1 MKELIRIVL
10 VEDAPDSNTIMK
22 SYLERFSA
30 ETEYVFEIKTY
41 EDGVSFLQEYD
52 YSADIILMDIDLP
65 GQSGI
70 ETVRKLREQ
79 DKNVLIMF
87 VTSLVHY
94 AVEGYSVEAFDYIV
108 KPVAYYEFLVKIK
121 RALARVVSRRDKRLE
136 IHLKGGVG
144 KAFVFVSDI
153 KYVEIMGH
161 TLIYHTTNGNY
172 SCYGSMKSICE
183 ELRNFPFALC
193 NRCYLVNLRYVS
205 GINQF
210 EVMIGN
216 ETLQISHLKRAEF
229 MKRLNYYHAGLK
241 YE

>member
-1 MKELIRIVL
+1 MKELIRVTL
-10 VEDAPDSNTIMK
+10 VEDSNEANALMK
-22 SYLERFSA
+22 SYFERFSS
-30 ETEYVFEIKTY
+30 ESEYVFELKVY
-41 EDGVSFLQEYD
+41 EDGATFLNEYD

-70 ETVRKLREQ
+70 ETVRKLREK
-79 DKNVLIMF
+79 DKNVLTMF

-108 KPVAYYEFLVKIK
+108 KPVSYYEFLVKLK
-121 RALARVVSRRDKRLE
+121 RALGRVSARRDKRLE
-136 IHLKGGVG
+136 VHLKGGEG
-144 KAFVFVSDI
+144 KVFIFVSDI

-161 TLIYHTTNGNY
+161 TLIYHTTDGNY
-172 SCYGSMKSICE
+172 SCYGSMKSVSA
-183 ELRNFPFALC
+183 ELEKFPFALC

-205 GINQF
+205 GISQF
-210 EVMIGN
+210 EVMIGK
-216 ETLQISHLKRAEF
+216 EALQMSHLKRAEF